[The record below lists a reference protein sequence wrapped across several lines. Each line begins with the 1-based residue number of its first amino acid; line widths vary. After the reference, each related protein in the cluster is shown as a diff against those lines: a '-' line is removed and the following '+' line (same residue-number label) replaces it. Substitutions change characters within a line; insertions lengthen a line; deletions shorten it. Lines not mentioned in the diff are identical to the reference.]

1 MIHVSAEK
9 TRSNTRERGDGTL
22 VQFALKGGMAKPA
35 LERPGTRM
43 AIRTGLRVRMGRY
56 PAEIARK
63 VQWRSKIGVGIGIG
77 IEGPGAIQ
85 HRNRSRFRFRSDG
98 SGAIAWRLRQRDCA
112 LGEDLLPQRAQS
124 SQRDSSFCHRR
135 DGPQFTRWKMACASV
150 FSVTSVAGIF

>member
-9 TRSNTRERGDGTL
+9 TRSNTRGRGDGTL

-85 HRNRSRFRFRSDG
+85 HRNRSRFRSRFRFQTLIG
-98 SGAIAWRLRQRDCA
+98 LIGNPCLEATRKGERLFEWNLGVGAGAQCGGIPFRVN
-112 LGEDLLPQRAQS
+112 LGG
-124 SQRDSSFCHRR
+124 F
-135 DGPQFTRWKMACASV
+135 
-150 FSVTSVAGIF
+150 GIRG